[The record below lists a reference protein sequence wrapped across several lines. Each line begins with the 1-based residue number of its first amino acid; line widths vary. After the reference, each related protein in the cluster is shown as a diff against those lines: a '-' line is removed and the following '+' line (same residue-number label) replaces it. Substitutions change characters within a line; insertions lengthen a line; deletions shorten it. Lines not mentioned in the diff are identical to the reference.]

1 MENHHAINGKS
12 TISMAIFNSKLLIN
26 HQPGV
31 GCFTPRDTMMS
42 RQAESVSNAHWSPG
56 LGVS

>member
-1 MENHHAINGKS
+1 MLSMGKS
-12 TISMAIFNSKLLIN
+12 TISIAIFNSKLLIN